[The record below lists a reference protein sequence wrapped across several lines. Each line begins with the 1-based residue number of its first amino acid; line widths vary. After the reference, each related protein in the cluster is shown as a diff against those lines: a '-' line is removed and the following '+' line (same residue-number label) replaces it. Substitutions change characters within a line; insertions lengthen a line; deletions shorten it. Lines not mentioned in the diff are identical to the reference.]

1 MTRMSHDLD
10 SVLTQAA
17 AWKRAGLGVALA
29 TVVRTWG
36 SSPRPAGS
44 KLAVNDRSEFV
55 GSVSG
60 GCIEGAVITEALEVM
75 AGAPQRVI
83 DYGVSD
89 EAAWE
94 VGLACGGKVE
104 ILIEAV
110 TAVKLALLLDLIQ
123 ARKAKRAVAL
133 ATWLD

>member
-1 MTRMSHDLD
+1 MGHDLD
-10 SVLTQAA
+10 SVLAQAA
-17 AWKRAGLGVALA
+17 AWKRSGLRVALA

-44 KLAVNDRSEFV
+44 KLAVNERGEFV

-60 GCIEGAVITEALEVM
+60 GCIEAAVIAEALEVM
-75 AGAPQRVI
+75 RGEPARVI
-83 DYGVSD
+83 DYGVTD

-104 ILIEAV
+104 ILVED
-110 TAVKLALLLDLIQ
+110 LAE
-123 ARKAKRAVAL
+123 
-133 ATWLD
+133 